1 MSQNPVKVESLD
13 KNRFL
18 GDTWYVKG
26 TAGLDYLR
34 RQSAVLSEAGYST
47 AIDGAGL
54 LYGEYLADAFVTR
67 ADMLLRQQEVYR
79 ALAEKSGPLTLYG
92 PNDYLFPYTGVYRDT
107 PMAGNQDIFET
118 DSVPFLQLV
127 LSGHMRLIAPYA
139 NENFYSRTDLLKCM
153 EYNVYPSFLLTE
165 EPNGALSKTT
175 LWTTS
180 SSQFEQWEEI
190 IRELTG
196 AVCEVLEPVQGSVWF
211 AIRRLRRWCMPSPTR
226 AARCMSTMAA
236 RPIPPAAVR
245 RCRRKAAGSYRFRLS
260 RERGGVA

>member
-1 MSQNPVKVESLD
+1 M
-13 KNRFL
+13 
-18 GDTWYVKG
+18 T
-26 TAGLDYLR
+26 R
-34 RQSAVLSEAGYST
+34 RW
-47 AIDGAGL
+47 
-54 LYGEYLADAFVTR
+54 
-67 ADMLLRQQEVYR
+67 
-79 ALAEKSGPLTLYG
+79 P
-92 PNDYLFPYTGVYRDT
+92 
-107 PMAGNQDIFET
+107 GNQDIFET

-196 AVCEVLEPVQGSVWF
+196 AVCEVLEPVQGERMVRHT
-211 AIRRLRRWCMPSPTR
+211 AIAPLVYAITYESGTVYVNYGSEAYTTGSGETVPAESGRFVPFSAEQRTR
-226 AARCMSTMAA
+226 
-236 RPIPPAAVR
+236 
-245 RCRRKAAGSYRFRLS
+245 G
-260 RERGGVA
+260 E